1 VLAAQVAALGAI
13 PTYMVQMSP
22 QLASRVLT
30 ENGSLFEIDPPD
42 MPSGA
47 YILQPLPQR
56 QLATLIRQAVTPTL
70 FGGDL
75 DGFID
80 HMQAMLAINPS
91 LRPTAATV
99 SRHRWLADAIG
110 AAKDELGEDAP
121 ASLVSSSMRSDDREA
136 RGEDVAIDEADARI
150 AEALAAMEA
159 LATKQ
164 GSYVPKSALIASPA
178 SSYSDGSSLP
188 GSFKQALSSSSLTG
202 SFKQSYSSPHPA
214 PSMGHGSP
222 KGNACD
228 ERWSHLGSRPATSEG
243 GGGSVQNASLE
254 RAGSGTSAKP
264 AQTTFVRSPQA
275 SALVGA
281 LGMLAPSPGSRPNLG
296 PNHSQTKP

>member
-1 VLAAQVAALGAI
+1 VILGQPIFRRESVEGVLAAQVAALGAL
-13 PTYMVQMSP
+13 PTYMVQESP

-56 QLATLIRQAVTPTL
+56 QLATLIRQEVTPTL

-80 HMQAMLAINPS
+80 HMQEMLAIDPN

-99 SRHRWLADAIG
+99 SHHQWLADAIG

-121 ASLVSSSMRSDDREA
+121 ASLVSMRSDDREA

-178 SSYSDGSSLP
+178 SSYSDSSSLP

-214 PSMGHGSP
+214 PSTGHGSP
-222 KGNACD
+222 IGKA
-228 ERWSHLGSRPATSEG
+228 PATSEG

-254 RAGSGTSAKP
+254 RAGSGTSAKA
-264 AQTTFVRSPQA
+264 AQTTFVRSSQA
-275 SALVGA
+275 SVLVGA
-281 LGMLAPSPGSRPNLG
+281 LGMLAPLGHGSTLAPLG
-296 PNHSQTKP
+296 RGPT